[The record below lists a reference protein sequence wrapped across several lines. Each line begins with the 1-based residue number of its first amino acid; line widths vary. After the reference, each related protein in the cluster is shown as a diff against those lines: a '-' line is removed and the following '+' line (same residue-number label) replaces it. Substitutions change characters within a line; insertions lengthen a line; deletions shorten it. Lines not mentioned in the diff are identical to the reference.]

1 MKIVNSLKESGL
13 LIKGAS
19 ETIENEA
26 QKQKNGFLSIL
37 LSTLV
42 ASLLGNLLADK
53 SVIRAEK
60 GTITAEKDATSSFN

>member
-13 LIKGAS
+13 LIKGVS

-42 ASLLGNLLADK
+42 TSLLGNLLADK
-53 SVIRAEK
+53 V
-60 GTITAEKDATSSFN
+60 